1 MNILV
6 STMGK
11 YLDIG
16 ANVIELMKERIPI
29 DKIGFFV
36 ANSKHFKSFAK
47 TNSFLKTNDVML
59 LKEWEYTLI
68 PPGVKPNIQRITSF
82 ERRLGDPT
90 LWNALMA
97 DRRVFFGEYC
107 KSKQDYTPRYSYEEL
122 MVILDQA
129 LCSIENFFKILS
141 PDLVLSFGTSV
152 LGDYLIYLFAKNKG
166 IPYLQLKATKVKNYI
181 ALHDSPIEFS
191 SLITK
196 RYANESPL
204 SDDILEEARSYFEDI
219 LQKGLKYEGAILSSH
234 SRLMKRLIPG
244 PLNVLKGVYGSL
256 KNYSDPIL
264 RKDCHIPGRFRSSI
278 HYNVSQPVKS
288 YLVERKLR
296 KHKKF
301 VEFDDLSASG
311 DFFFFP
317 LHFEPEVSLQVFGRP
332 YQNQIELIRNI
343 ALSAPVGTKII
354 VKEHPRSIGFR
365 PYAYYRKLLD
375 IPNVYLIDPFIKA
388 YHVVPHAQIV
398 AVITGSIGLEAAVL
412 GKPVIT
418 FGNAAYNILP
428 DSMVRQ
434 IVNLNTLGMQI
445 KVFLKNYSY
454 ERKYIEKYIGSI
466 IDGSTPVDLYS
477 ALIGKNER
485 NFENMRNLTE
495 KERVR
500 EGYSNL
506 IEYYIRQFRII
517 GLDNGERSLK
527 GDF

>member
-16 ANVIELMKERIPI
+16 ATIIELMKERIPI

-36 ANSKHFKSFAK
+36 ANSKYFKSFTK
-47 TNSFLKTNDVML
+47 TNSFLKTNEVML
-59 LKEWEYTLI
+59 LKEWEYTLV

-82 ERRLGDPT
+82 ERKLGDPT
-90 LWNALMA
+90 LWNALLA

-107 KSKQDYTPRYSYEEL
+107 KSKQDYAPRYSYDEL
-122 MVILDQA
+122 MVILEQA
-129 LCSIENFFKILS
+129 LCSIEFFFKNLS
-141 PDLVLSFGTSV
+141 PDIVLSFGTSV
-152 LGDYLIYLFAKNKG
+152 LGDYLIYLFARSKN
-166 IPYLQLKATKVKNYI
+166 IPYFQLKATKIKNYI
-181 ALHDSPIEFS
+181 ALHDSPMEFS

-196 RYANESPL
+196 RYTNASPL
-204 SDDILEEARSYFEDI
+204 SQEILEEAHSCFEDI
-219 LQKGLKYEGAILSSH
+219 LKKGLKYEGAILSSH
-234 SRLMKRLIPG
+234 SRLMKRLVPA
-244 PLNVLKGVYGSL
+244 PLNVLKSVYGAL
-256 KNYSDPIL
+256 KNYRDPII

-288 YLVERKLR
+288 YLVERKLK

-301 VEFDDLSASG
+301 VEFDHLPACDN
-311 DFFFFP
+311 FFFFP
-317 LHFEPEVSLQVFGRP
+317 LHFEPEVSLQIFGRP

-388 YHVVPHAQIV
+388 YRIIPYAQLV

-428 DSMVRQ
+428 DSMVLQ
-434 IVNLNTLGMQI
+434 ITNLNTLGMQI
-445 KVFLKNYSY
+445 ESFLKNYHY
-454 ERKYIEKYIGSI
+454 EQKYIEKYIGSI

-477 ALIGKNER
+477 ALIGKNNR
-485 NFENMRNLTE
+485 NYENLKNLTE
-495 KERVR
+495 KERIMV
-500 EGYSNL
+500 GYSNL
-506 IEYYIRQFRII
+506 IEYYIKQFKTI
-517 GLDNGERSLK
+517 GIQW
-527 GDF
+527 